1 MSSDRFEILRQMAG
15 DPTVLV
21 SSFSSWLD
29 HVGVCTLD
37 DDQGIYRDLV
47 QKGSFERL

>member
-1 MSSDRFEILRQMAG
+1 MSSDRFENLRQMAG

-37 DDQGIYRDLV
+37 DDRDIYQDLV
-47 QKGSFERL
+47 RRGNFERL